1 MIKGK
6 RMIKRISKYVLVI
19 LAVLL
24 AALYFR
30 PRSIWDVLDPDLDPN
45 GTAYCTCA
53 DISQGHNS
61 SWSGPEEEML
71 SPSAPLLGPLLH
83 QVSVSGPVF
92 YKNGALNAD
101 LANLYLALPQ
111 KDGSY
116 QRASIELILSYGSY
130 ESDSYSAFINID
142 NKGYFVTSG
151 KTPIFDLLQ
160 RARGG

>member
-6 RMIKRISKYVLVI
+6 RMIKRISKFVLVI

-30 PRSIWDVLDPDLDPN
+30 PRSIWDVLDPN